1 MAKRKAKNRQRRS
14 ARSSHS
20 TGNGGLT
27 PNKIGIGIGGLLALV
42 VIVVVLVMSL
52 STKDESVL
60 TQAQAEHL
68 HDEISAEDAFV
79 GIGTGDKIPDFG
91 FQLNDGSIVSTASL
105 VEQGKPTFLFFFAT
119 W

>member
-1 MAKRKAKNRQRRS
+1 MTRPGRS
-14 ARSSHS
+14 
-20 TGNGGLT
+20 TINGGPKL
-27 PNKIGIGIGGLLALV
+27 NRIIIAIGGLVALGV
-42 VIVVVLVMSL
+42 VAVVLVMSFV
-52 STKDESVL
+52 TKDESAL

-68 HDEISAEDAFV
+68 HDEISVEDAFV

-91 FQLNDGSIVSTASL
+91 FQLNDGTLVSTNSL